1 MAKRV
6 EHVVIYVEGL
16 SSWVMNGA
24 AATGAPIDGALPAYL
39 ENGWHIRRIVPLGP
53 IAATPEERAVG
64 AAYAVLERRVE
75 E

>member
-6 EHVVIYVEGL
+6 EHVVVYMEGL

-24 AATGAPIDGALPAYL
+24 AATGMPVDGALPAYL
-39 ENGWHIRRIVPLGP
+39 DAGWRIRKIVPLGP

-64 AAYAVLERRVE
+64 AAYAILERRVE